1 MLAVEH
7 NTTVAQFPGSKET
20 AGNTA
25 TGASSPEVLQ
35 RVGERV
41 RSLRADG
48 GMTRKMLAT
57 ASSVSERS
65 LAQLEQG
72 QGNISIGLLLKV
84 ATALQTSL
92 AELVQVD
99 CNETV
104 EQTMIHDLVQQMT
117 LQDQQRALRLI
128 HEEFS
133 VAERNRNRIAL
144 IGMRGAGKTT
154 LGRGLA
160 DHHGLPFIQLVARI
174 EALAGM
180 SVPEILALTGRSGY
194 RRFEEQALQ
203 DVLAAN
209 DSCVIETGGGI
220 VSDPRLLNK
229 ILTSCFVVWIATTP
243 EEHMQ
248 RVIDQGDVRPMQAHA
263 DAMDDLKRIL
273 DERTPFY
280 EKAHS
285 QLNTAGRDIESCLD
299 GLIEMTGLD
308 EAPEKS
314 GRVRG

>member
-1 MLAVEH
+1 V
-7 NTTVAQFPGSKET
+7 TRFPGNEVAAGT
-20 AGNTA
+20 AA
-25 TGASSPEVLQ
+25 AGASSPEVLQ
-35 RVGERV
+35 LVGERV

-48 GMTRKMLAT
+48 GMTRKMLAK

-92 AELVQVD
+92 AELVRVSGS
-99 CNETV
+99 ETV
-104 EQTMIHDLVQQMT
+104 EQTMLHDLVQQMT
-117 LQDQQRALRLI
+117 LQDQQRALRLLN
-128 HEEFS
+128 EEFS

-154 LGRGLA
+154 LGRRLA
-160 DHHGLPFIQLVARI
+160 DHHGLPFIQLVARL

-203 DVLAAN
+203 DVLATD

-220 VSDPRLLNK
+220 VSDPRMLNK
-229 ILTSCFVVWIATTP
+229 ILSSCFVVWIETTP

-248 RVIDQGDVRPMQAHA
+248 RVIDQGDVRIQAQA

-285 QLNTAGRDIESCLD
+285 QLNTAGRDVESCLD
-299 GLIEMTGLD
+299 ELIEMTGLD
-308 EAPEKS
+308 AAPEIS
-314 GRVRG
+314 GHIRR